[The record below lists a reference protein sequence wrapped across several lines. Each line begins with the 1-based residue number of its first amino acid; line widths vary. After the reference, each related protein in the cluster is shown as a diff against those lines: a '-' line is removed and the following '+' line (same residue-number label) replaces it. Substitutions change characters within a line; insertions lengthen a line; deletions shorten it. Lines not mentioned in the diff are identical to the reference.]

1 MPIFLILAVIIA
13 IIAVTFALQNAIMV
27 TVSLLF
33 LEFESSLA
41 LVLLMTLGI
50 GILVGF
56 LGILPTVIK
65 QRLEISRQRKKILAF
80 ENQPKSTAALPDTG
94 TLPNE
99 LISDDPNLP
108 VQQ

>member
-1 MPIFLILAVIIA
+1 MPVFLILAVIIA
-13 IIAVTFALQNAIMV
+13 IFAVTFALQNAIMV

-41 LVLLMTLGI
+41 LVLLVTLGI

-65 QRLEISRQRKKILAF
+65 QRLEISRQRKKVLAL
-80 ENQPKSTAALPDTG
+80 ENQPKSTTALPDTG
-94 TLPNE
+94 TLPDE
-99 LISDDPNLP
+99 PSSDDPNLP
-108 VQQ
+108 AL